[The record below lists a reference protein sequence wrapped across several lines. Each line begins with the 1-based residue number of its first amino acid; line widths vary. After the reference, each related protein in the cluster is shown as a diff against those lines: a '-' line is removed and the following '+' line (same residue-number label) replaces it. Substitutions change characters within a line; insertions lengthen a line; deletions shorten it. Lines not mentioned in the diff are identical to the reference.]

1 MSEAEALSYW
11 MGPGSETFVAV
22 EDRRIIGT
30 YYLRANQVGGGDHV
44 ANCGYITDP
53 VAGGQGV
60 GRRMCEHSLELARL
74 RGFRA
79 MQFNFVVIRLQ
90 GGA

>member
-1 MSEAEALSYW
+1 
-11 MGPGSETFVAV
+11 
-22 EDRRIIGT
+22 
-30 YYLRANQVGGGDHV
+30 
-44 ANCGYITDP
+44 
-53 VAGGQGV
+53 
-60 GRRMCEHSLELARL
+60 MCEHSLELARL